1 MIEVANPEAAS
12 SLFADEESS
21 RRRDE
26 PAVTNRGLESNNE
39 PAELP
44 DVNSSPEPRGS
55 SVTFSVEDEKEAES
69 SDNAHYRE
77 NIGFSKQSTHSSDS
91 VGVTEVHERAP
102 NINLRM
108 FRQAERRK
116 PRRNGGKNLLHK
128 LKESSSSILT
138 SKDKR
143 HKRNETNESN
153 ILIEAHLVEEE
164 ELEYAV
170 AEEISFLQRNSKI
183 LVFGLCFFV
192 ILLVTLVT
200 VSVTQGW
207 GVEVEMPSEMP
218 SVAPSQDPRPT
229 LAIVQERGY
238 LLCELFPNDMPVNI
252 FRKEICRSIAAVV
265 LGNPDSFKAVDPP
278 PHSER
283 WTGLQGA
290 SVDVMIKGDTRTVE
304 REVNEGLTFS
314 TPYYYDGGSYN
325 GKELYVNCAY
335 DRKRHD
341 GCEDL
346 FICAIGNAGD
356 YVEDHFSPEFYLI
369 ASSVDEQYD
378 MYRNGTC
385 NVIAGDRFSTK
396 SRMEAENFDF
406 ITGINTFTNEPL
418 AIVTRSD
425 ESEWSDIVNWVMQ
438 ALFYGE
444 KVGRGQNQ
452 DKCRNDTPTTVAS
465 KLNYLNAVDCVGNYG
480 ELFSQ
485 AFGDNRNDIN
495 KINHGTG
502 ELTTN
507 NLFSVVFFFATVTCV
522 LTIVTT
528 TQNQKCCMSHRLGSY
543 MTTMPRTNL
552 IKCV

>member
-1 MIEVANPEAAS
+1 M
-12 SLFADEESS
+12 
-21 RRRDE
+21 
-26 PAVTNRGLESNNE
+26 
-39 PAELP
+39 
-44 DVNSSPEPRGS
+44 
-55 SVTFSVEDEKEAES
+55 TFSVEDEREAES

-116 PRRNGGKNLLHK
+116 PRRKNRGNLLHRLRESGQRRAFLNQAREAGLVSHDTENQANNASPTADEIVESVCQDMMQSK
-128 LKESSSSILT
+128 RQKRKYETKES
-138 SKDKR
+138 D
-143 HKRNETNESN
+143 
-153 ILIEAHLVEEE
+153 ILIEADLVEEE

-183 LVFGLCFFV
+183 LIFGLCFFV
-192 ILLVTLVT
+192 ILLVTLVS

-238 LLCELFPNDMPVNI
+238 LLCELFPNDMPVYR

-265 LGNPDSFKAVDPP
+265 LGNPESFKAVDPP
-278 PHSER
+278 PFSER

-290 SVDVMIKGDTRTVE
+290 SVDVMIYGDTRTVE

-314 TPYYYDGGSYN
+314 IPYYYDVASYN

-396 SRMEAENFDF
+396 SRMEAENFTDF

-444 KVGRGQNQ
+444 KVGRGRNQ
-452 DKCRNDTPTTVAS
+452 DKCSNDTATVAS

-495 KINHGTG
+495 PFLHQTD
-502 ELTTN
+502 LRP
-507 NLFSVVFFFATVTCV
+507 TCA
-522 LTIVTT
+522 
-528 TQNQKCCMSHRLGSY
+528 
-543 MTTMPRTNL
+543 
-552 IKCV
+552 

>member
-55 SVTFSVEDEKEAES
+55 SVTFSVEDEREAES

-116 PRRNGGKNLLHK
+116 PRRKNRGNLLHRLRESGQRRAFLNQAREAGLVSHDTENQANNASPTADEIVESVCQDMMQSK
-128 LKESSSSILT
+128 RQKRKYETKES
-138 SKDKR
+138 D
-143 HKRNETNESN
+143 

-183 LVFGLCFFV
+183 LIFGLCFFV
-192 ILLVTLVT
+192 ILLVTLVS

-341 GCEDL
+341 ECEDL
-346 FICAIGNAGD
+346 FICAMGNAGD

-396 SRMEAENFDF
+396 SRMEAENFTDF

-452 DKCRNDTPTTVAS
+452 DKCSNDTPTTVAS

-507 NLFSVVFFFATVTCV
+507 LF
-522 LTIVTT
+522 L
-528 TQNQKCCMSHRLGSY
+528 
-543 MTTMPRTNL
+543 
-552 IKCV
+552 